1 MTIQTDING
10 WALTWGDDETPRP
23 PALPV
28 RSLEDELIPPE
39 KYADL
44 VAKAGEERKKT
55 IAQRA
60 KDTAASKVRSA
71 QRRADA
77 KAYALSM
84 KLRHL

>member
-1 MTIQTDING
+1 MSDEPKPR
-10 WALTWGDDETPRP
+10 WVLVWDDDDTLRP

-28 RSLEDELIPPE
+28 RCLEDELIPPE

-44 VAKAGEERKKT
+44 VAKSARERKET

-60 KDTAASKVRSA
+60 KATAADRERNR

-77 KAYALSM
+77 KAYALAM
-84 KLRHL
+84 RLRHI

>member
-1 MTIQTDING
+1 MTTQTDING

-28 RSLEDELIPPE
+28 RCLEDELIPPE

-60 KDTAASKVRSA
+60 KDTQASKVRSA

-77 KAYALSM
+77 KAYALAM
-84 KLRHL
+84 RLRHL

>member
-1 MTIQTDING
+1 MTTQTDING

-44 VAKAGEERKKT
+44 VAKAVEERKKT

-84 KLRHL
+84 KLGHL

>member
-1 MTIQTDING
+1 MTDESNPR
-10 WALTWGDDETPRP
+10 WVFVWDDDDTLRP

-28 RSLEDELIPPE
+28 RCLEDELIPPE

-44 VAKAGEERKKT
+44 VAKAATERKKT

-60 KDTAASKVRSA
+60 KDTQASKERSR

-77 KAYALSM
+77 KAYALAM
-84 KLRHL
+84 KLSHI

>member
-1 MTIQTDING
+1 MTTQTDING

-28 RSLEDELIPPE
+28 RCLEDELIPPE

-60 KDTAASKVRSA
+60 KDTQASKVRSA

-77 KAYALSM
+77 KAYDLAM
-84 KLRHL
+84 RLRHL

>member
-1 MTIQTDING
+1 MTTQTDING

>member
-1 MTIQTDING
+1 MTDEPNPR
-10 WALTWGDDETPRP
+10 WVLVWDDDDTPRP

-44 VAKAGEERKKT
+44 VAKAAYERKKT

-60 KDTAASKVRSA
+60 KDTQASKERSR
-71 QRRADA
+71 QRRSDA
-77 KAYALSM
+77 KAYALAT
-84 KLRHL
+84 KLRHI

>member
-1 MTIQTDING
+1 MTTQTDING
-10 WALTWGDDETPRP
+10 WALTWGDDDTPRP

-55 IAQRA
+55 IEQRA
-60 KDTAASKVRSA
+60 KDTQASKVRSA

>member
-1 MTIQTDING
+1 MTDERNPR
-10 WALTWGDDETPRP
+10 WVLVWDDDDTLCL

-28 RSLEDELIPPE
+28 RCLEDELIPPE

-44 VAKAGEERKKT
+44 VAKSAEERKKT
-55 IAQRA
+55 IEQRA

-77 KAYALSM
+77 KAYALAM
-84 KLRHL
+84 KLRHI

>member
-1 MTIQTDING
+1 MTDEPNPR
-10 WALTWGDDETPRP
+10 WVFVWDDDETPRP

-44 VAKAGEERKKT
+44 VAKSAYERKKT

-60 KDTAASKVRSA
+60 KQTQESKVRCA

-77 KAYALSM
+77 KAYALAM
-84 KLRHL
+84 KLSHV

>member
-1 MTIQTDING
+1 MTTQTDING
-10 WALTWGDDETPRP
+10 WALTWGDDDTPRP

-44 VAKAGEERKKT
+44 VARAGEERKKT

-60 KDTAASKVRSA
+60 KDTAASKERSR

-77 KAYALSM
+77 KAYALAM
-84 KLRHL
+84 KLRHI

>member
-1 MTIQTDING
+1 MTTQTDING
-10 WALTWGDDETPRP
+10 WALTWGDDDTPRP

-60 KDTAASKVRSA
+60 KDTAASKERSR

-77 KAYALSM
+77 KAYALAM
-84 KLRHL
+84 KLRHI

>member
-10 WALTWGDDETPRP
+10 WALTWGDDETPRA

>member
-1 MTIQTDING
+1 MTDERNPR
-10 WALTWGDDETPRP
+10 WVLVWDDDDTSRP

-60 KDTAASKVRSA
+60 KDTAASKERSA

-84 KLRHL
+84 KLRGT

>member
-1 MTIQTDING
+1 MTTQTDING

-84 KLRHL
+84 KLRHI

>member
-1 MTIQTDING
+1 MTDERNPR
-10 WALTWGDDETPRP
+10 WVLVWDDDDTLRP

-39 KYADL
+39 KYSDL
-44 VAKAGEERKKT
+44 VAKSAEERKKT

-60 KDTAASKVRSA
+60 KDTAASKERSA

-77 KAYALSM
+77 KAYALAM
-84 KLRHL
+84 KLRHI

>member
-1 MTIQTDING
+1 MSPR
-10 WALTWGDDETPRP
+10 WVLVWDDDDTLRP

-60 KDTAASKVRSA
+60 KDTAAGKERSA

-77 KAYALSM
+77 KAYALAM
-84 KLRHL
+84 KLRQI

>member
-1 MTIQTDING
+1 MTDEPNPR
-10 WALTWGDDETPRP
+10 WVLVWDDDDTPRP

-44 VAKAGEERKKT
+44 VAKAACERKKT

-60 KDTAASKVRSA
+60 KDTAASKERSR

-77 KAYALSM
+77 KAYALAM
-84 KLRHL
+84 KLRHI

>member
-1 MTIQTDING
+1 MTDERNPR
-10 WALTWGDDETPRP
+10 WVLVWDDDDTLRP

-60 KDTAASKVRSA
+60 KDTAASKERSA

-77 KAYALSM
+77 KAYALAM
-84 KLRHL
+84 KMRHI